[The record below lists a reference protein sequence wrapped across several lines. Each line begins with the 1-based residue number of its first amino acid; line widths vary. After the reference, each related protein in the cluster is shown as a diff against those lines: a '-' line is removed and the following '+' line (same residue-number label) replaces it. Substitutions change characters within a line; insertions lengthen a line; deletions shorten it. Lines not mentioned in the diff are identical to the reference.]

1 MKLIIQIPCFNEEE
15 TLSLSLRDLPR
26 SVHGFDSVEWLI
38 VNDGSTDATVEVAKA
53 NGVDHVVDLGTNRG
67 LAAAFMAGLDA
78 SLRAGADVIVNT
90 DADNQ
95 YDASY
100 VPQLTEPILDSRA
113 DMVIGTRPISAVEHF
128 SFVKKILQRLGSWVV
143 RIASGTDVPDAPSGF
158 RAFNREA
165 ALRMNVFGRY
175 TYTLET
181 IIQAG
186 QTGIRVAAVDVGVN
200 PDLRPSRLVKSIPS
214 YVYRSVLTILRIFV
228 LYKPFRFFASIGS
241 VLLLV
246 AVLIGVRFLYFYLGG
261 NGSGHVQSLILAAI
275 LAGAGTVSVM
285 TAFLADLLAAN
296 RRLLE
301 DMRFR
306 VRKDEVAADASREAA
321 RGRRG

>member
-1 MKLIIQIPCFNEEE
+1 MKLIIQIPCFNEEQ
-15 TLSLSLRDLPR
+15 TLGIVLEKLPR
-26 SVHGFDSVEWLI
+26 SVPGFDSVEWLI
-38 VNDGSTDATVEVAKA
+38 VNDGSTDATLEVARA
-53 NGVDHVVDLGTNRG
+53 HGVDHIVDLGTNRG
-67 LAAAFMAGLDA
+67 LAAAFIAGLDA
-78 SLRAGADVIVNT
+78 GLKARADVIVNT

-100 VPQLTEPILDSRA
+100 IPRLVAPILESKA
-113 DMVIGTRPISAVEHF
+113 DMVIGTRPISAVEDF
-128 SFVKKILQRLGSWVV
+128 SFFKKVLQRMGSWVV
-143 RIASGTDVPDAPSGF
+143 RIASGTTVPDAPSGF
-158 RAFNREA
+158 RAFNRDA

-200 PDLRPSRLVKSIPS
+200 PELRPSRLVKSIPS
-214 YVYRSVLTILRIFV
+214 YVYRSVLTIFRIFV

-241 VLLLV
+241 ILFIV
-246 AVLIGVRFLYFYLGG
+246 AFLIGVRFLFFYFAGS
-261 NGSGHVQSLILAAI
+261 GSGHVQSLILAAI
-275 LAGAGTVSVM
+275 LAGAGSVSIM

-301 DMRFR
+301 DLRFR
-306 VRKDEVAADASREAA
+306 ARKREVAPVSTGELSREANE
-321 RGRRG
+321 

>member
-1 MKLIIQIPCFNEEE
+1 MKLIIQIPCFNEEQ
-15 TLSLSLRDLPR
+15 TLGIVLENLPR
-26 SVHGFDSVEWLI
+26 SVPGFDSVEWLI
-38 VNDGSTDATVEVAKA
+38 VNDGSTDGTLEVARA
-53 NGVDHVVDLGTNRG
+53 HGVDHIVDLGTNRG
-67 LAAAFMAGLDA
+67 LAAAFIAGLYA
-78 SLRAGADVIVNT
+78 GLKAGADIIVNT

-95 YDASY
+95 YDVSY
-100 VPQLTEPILDSRA
+100 IPSLIEPILESKA
-113 DMVIGTRPISAVEHF
+113 DMVIGTRPISAVEDF
-128 SFVKKILQRLGSWVV
+128 SFFKKVLQRMGSWVV
-143 RIASGTDVPDAPSGF
+143 RIASGTKVPDAPSGF
-158 RAFNREA
+158 RAFNRDA

-200 PDLRPSRLVKSIPS
+200 PELRPSRLVKSIPS
-214 YVYRSVLTILRIFV
+214 YVYRSVLTIFRIFV

-241 VLLLV
+241 ILLLL
-246 AVLIGVRFLYFYLGG
+246 AVLIGLRFLFFYFAG

-275 LAGAGTVSVM
+275 LAGAGSVSMM

-301 DMRFR
+301 DLRFR
-306 VRKDEVAADASREAA
+306 ARKRELATVSTGEISEEA
-321 RGRRG
+321 NK